1 MFEYSKKLS
10 ALFVL
15 VIVSLLLP
23 IFFGAGVGFAQNFS
37 NKTFEDDFNKS
48 FKSKPQL
55 DVKFDSRFS
64 FIAARDFKTSG
75 FKIGVSFNRKF
86 KTGLG
91 YNQFIIPAKSTIIDQ
106 DKMFNAELKYIYF
119 SPYLEYVYFSS
130 KRWEFNLSA
139 QVGIG
144 RGHYQYYNESVQKT
158 IRTKYSTILSYEPAM
173 LIDYKIIRWFGIGTG
188 VGYRLIFYKNSDIEE
203 HLSSPVY
210 IIKLKIYLGEIVR
223 TFTGKQIQAE

>member
-1 MFEYSKKLS
+1 MLDNLKKLIVF
-10 ALFVL
+10 FVL
-15 VIVSLLLP
+15 LIISQLL
-23 IFFGAGVGFAQNFS
+23 FAQNSS
-37 NKTFEDDFNKS
+37 NKTFEDDFKKS

-64 FIAARDFKTSG
+64 FIRGNDLRTSG

-91 YNQFIIPAKSTIIDQ
+91 YNQLIIPAKSSITDD
-106 DKMFNAELKYIYF
+106 DKKFDAELKYIYF
-119 SPYLEYVYFSS
+119 SPYFEYVYFTS

-144 RGHYQYYNESVQKT
+144 SGHYQYYNEVTQKT
-158 IRTKYSTILSYEPAM
+158 IRTRYSAILSYEPAM
-173 LIDYKIIRWFGIGTG
+173 LIDYKIIRWIGIGTG
-188 VGYRLIFYKNSDIEE
+188 VGYRLIFYKNNDIEE

-210 IIKLKIYLGEIVR
+210 IVKLKIYLGEIVR
-223 TFTGKQIQAE
+223 TLTGKQIQAE